1 MSETENQARV
11 PVEVIDRLLG
21 LVGAKIPTTR
31 ASSEP
36 TQSDVEV
43 SMSLQDS
50 TINPNQDQQ
59 PDAILSDWDGAGVPW
74 NGTFAESEDL
84 LAMFGL
90 DAIDWDDPVPWLTGT

>member
-1 MSETENQARV
+1 M

-21 LVGAKIPTTR
+21 LVGAKIPTAR

-36 TQSDVEV
+36 PQPNAAV
-43 SMSLQDS
+43 SISLQDS
-50 TINPNQDQQ
+50 TIISNQDRQ
-59 PDAILSDWDGAGVPW
+59 PDAILSDWDGAGVSW

-90 DAIDWDDPVPWLTGT
+90 DAIDWDDPVPWLTGA